1 MNESYTQDRS
11 IQKREVVAEPRTGNA
26 SVTRCPSEECMGSSL
41 YHSEIRGNGG
51 GGHSPVGGESLLVAQ
66 AGGGSCTRRGE
77 LKLRRKEEDCGKRG
91 QREGM
96 GMSQPAEYLAFPKP
110 QDHLT

>member
-1 MNESYTQDRS
+1 
-11 IQKREVVAEPRTGNA
+11 
-26 SVTRCPSEECMGSSL
+26 MGSSL
-41 YHSEIRGNGG
+41 YHSESRGNGG

-66 AGGGSCTRRGE
+66 AGGGSCTRSGE

-96 GMSQPAEYLAFPKP
+96 GMSQPAEYLALPKP
-110 QDHLT
+110 QDPLTWGTSLKGTHSPTCQSWEPSASRLCMVPYSPS

>member
-1 MNESYTQDRS
+1 
-11 IQKREVVAEPRTGNA
+11 
-26 SVTRCPSEECMGSSL
+26 MGPSL
-41 YHSEIRGNGG
+41 YHSEIKGNGG

-96 GMSQPAEYLAFPKP
+96 GLSQPAEYLAFPKP
-110 QDHLT
+110 QDHLTRGTSLKGAHSPTCQFWEPSASRLCMVPYSPS